1 MFMDVCGCLWM
12 FIWYY
17 NYNYIYIYICMKIYI
32 YIELARLDGLGA
44 PPQINVDIVVA
55 NFRLGLIG
63 GATLFNLIT
72 KLNNGDPARA
82 Q

>member
-1 MFMDVCGCLWM
+1 
-12 FIWYY
+12 
-17 NYNYIYIYICMKIYI
+17 MKIYI
-32 YIELARLDGLGA
+32 YRTGSLDGLGA

-55 NFRLGLIG
+55 NFRLGLIR

>member
-1 MFMDVCGCLWM
+1 MYMYED
-12 FIWYY
+12 
-17 NYNYIYIYICMKIYI
+17 IYIY
-32 YIELARLDGLGA
+32 RTGSLDGLGA